1 MDDLRSAA
9 EAASSVLLEL
19 ELDPTR
25 ELLEQASLTGVTAER
40 WNAAS
45 AALLDAWAAQAE
57 LEAVIAEAG
66 ALRGRRQREALGH
79 LAPDALLAR
88 LRAGCDQ
95 ARACLTDV
103 ARAWEVFVPR
113 LQRASDVLAG
123 ADRAELARLTAS
135 LTADP
140 LGAPVADLDA
150 LDAVVAFRLDAPAQ
164 LAAARVVLDE
174 LRAVAEQTQAAH
186 AAAQEKIARLEVP
199 EPPPLPA
206 DLEDGL
212 DGIDSPAAL
221 EEWSAHARTLLD
233 ELRQILAAS
242 RAPLSE
248 RDQLRGLLD
257 AYRAKAHALR
267 ALEDVGVS
275 ESFDRAFRALHTAPT
290 DLQEATRLVHDY
302 RRALSS

>member
-1 MDDLRSAA
+1 M
-9 EAASSVLLEL
+9 
-19 ELDPTR
+19 
-25 ELLEQASLTGVTAER
+25 
-40 WNAAS
+40 
-45 AALLDAWAAQAE
+45 
-57 LEAVIAEAG
+57 
-66 ALRGRRQREALGH
+66 
-79 LAPDALLAR
+79 
-88 LRAGCDQ
+88 
-95 ARACLTDV
+95 
-103 ARAWEVFVPR
+103 
-113 LQRASDVLAG
+113 
-123 ADRAELARLTAS
+123 
-135 LTADP
+135 
-140 LGAPVADLDA
+140 
-150 LDAVVAFRLDAPAQ
+150 
-164 LAAARVVLDE
+164 
-174 LRAVAEQTQAAH
+174 AEQTQAAH

-302 RRALSS
+302 RRALSP